1 MDDVQKIAAIH
12 LIPGLIVG
20 VFSAMFSYGTFGFKN
35 EILASVIGFIVL
47 YFIGNYCQKQYA
59 DSIDGFKQW
68 FMMGIIP
75 FVFGWFSVWVL
86 FLSYAK
92 FIPIL

>member
-47 YFIGNYCQKQYA
+47 YFIGNSEYA
-59 DSIDGFKQW
+59 VAPSIDLPYFVLKTCKKPW
-68 FMMGIIP
+68 KWAII
-75 FVFGWFSVWVL
+75 
-86 FLSYAK
+86 
-92 FIPIL
+92 